1 MLYSKEI
8 KMEDEY
14 YEEVPTEYD
23 YEEDEITVGDIMLV
37 VGIVVLACLVFA
49 LVMGIIKKTFKNVHL
64 KIGNKIELGVETKDD
79 KNVSKGN

>member
-1 MLYSKEI
+1 
-8 KMEDEY
+8 MEEEY

-23 YEEDEITVGDIMLV
+23 YEEEEITVGDITLI
-37 VGIVVLACLVFA
+37 VGGVVLICLVFA

-79 KNVSKGN
+79 KNV

>member
-1 MLYSKEI
+1 
-8 KMEDEY
+8 MEDEY

>member
-1 MLYSKEI
+1 
-8 KMEDEY
+8 MEEEY
-14 YEEVPTEYD
+14 YEEVPTDE
-23 YEEDEITVGDIMLV
+23 YEEDITISDVMLV

-64 KIGNKIELGVETKDD
+64 KVGNKFELGVETKDD